1 MRNIGQGQ
9 KEIGDN
15 RRRKG
20 KGMKNNGNNKRRGR
34 RNWAREFRTQRD
46 RRR

>member
-1 MRNIGQGQ
+1 MGKVRKKLESI
-9 KEIGDN
+9 E
-15 RRRKG
+15 RRKG